1 MTHKIAKIWNR
12 VSYETMI
19 FIAFLIRFLSTRA
32 LDLDTWSSAWDAMDY
47 SMGNGSRLLIGRGE
61 NKMTEGQVLDVA
73 KEAIYTIIICS
84 APMLI
89 ISLVVGLI
97 VSIFQTV
104 TSIQEQTLT
113 FVPKIIAVFVGLMI
127 FGSWILTNLTEFVT
141 TLWSNF
147 SMYLG

>member
-1 MTHKIAKIWNR
+1 
-12 VSYETMI
+12 
-19 FIAFLIRFLSTRA
+19 
-32 LDLDTWSSAWDAMDY
+32 
-47 SMGNGSRLLIGRGE
+47 
-61 NKMTEGQVLDVA
+61 MTEGQVLDVA

-89 ISLVVGLI
+89 ISLGVGLI